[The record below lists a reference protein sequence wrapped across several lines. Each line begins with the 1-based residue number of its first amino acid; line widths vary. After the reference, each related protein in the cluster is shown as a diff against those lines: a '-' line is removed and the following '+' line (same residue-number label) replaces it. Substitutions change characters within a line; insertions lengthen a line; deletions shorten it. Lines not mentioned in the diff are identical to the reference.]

1 MKKAKEFPFE
11 SARRVTSKEVRA
23 ARKAIEQKLGV
34 KRPSRGRPPKTG
46 DKYLPISIRLHPK
59 VAAWAK
65 KEADRRGVGYQTVIN
80 EMLLKLAA

>member
-1 MKKAKEFPFE
+1 MKKAREFPFE
-11 SARRVTSKEVRA
+11 SARHITGKEVRA
-23 ARKAIEQKLGV
+23 ARKAIERKLGV
-34 KRPSRGRPPKTG
+34 KRPIRGRPPKKG

-65 KEADRRGVGYQTVIN
+65 KEANRRGVGYQTVIN